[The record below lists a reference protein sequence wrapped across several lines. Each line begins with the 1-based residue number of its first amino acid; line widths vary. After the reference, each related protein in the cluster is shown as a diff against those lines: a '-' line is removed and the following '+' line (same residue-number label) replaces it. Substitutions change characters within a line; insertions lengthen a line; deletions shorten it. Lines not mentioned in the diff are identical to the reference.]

1 MLQSVRPHRQQPTRL
16 RHLWDPPGKN
26 TGVGCHFLLQCMK
39 VKSEREVAE
48 SCPTPSDLMDCSLP
62 GSSVHGLFQ
71 ARVLECRAIAFSNN
85 NRSTHLFCQVLFWV
99 IYTYYFLQSS
109 QEPYEEG
116 NMFSPFY
123 RWGNWGRGKLSNFLK
138 VMKLV
143 TGKDELRPD
152 NASLNQCC
160 LNSSVM
166 QPLGLNAAPYEW
178 GKHQFLWGVS
188 VCAVIS
194 CFSCVWLLQSY
205 GP

>member
-1 MLQSVRPHRQQPTRL
+1 
-16 RHLWDPPGKN
+16 
-26 TGVGCHFLLQCMK
+26 
-39 VKSEREVAE
+39 
-48 SCPTPSDLMDCSLP
+48 MDCSLP
-62 GSSVHGLFQ
+62 GSSVRGIFQ
-71 ARVLECRAIAFSNN
+71 ARALEWGAIAFSNN

-99 IYTYYFLQSS
+99 IYMYYFLQSS

-143 TGKDELRPD
+143 TGKDELHPD

-188 VCAVIS
+188 VCDKLLHLRLTFCNPMDHSPPGSSVYGILQARILEWVAMPSYRRFSQPRYQTHIS
-194 CFSCVWLLQSY
+194 YVSCIGRQVLY
-205 GP
+205 H

>member
-1 MLQSVRPHRQQPTRL
+1 MWRERCNAVHWFNIWGFTWSGHFGSHRDSSCSRQLEQNQSKGE
-16 RHLWDPPGKN
+16 WIKDS
-26 TGVGCHFLLQCMK
+26 FL
-39 VKSEREVAE
+39 
-48 SCPTPSDLMDCSLP
+48 T
-62 GSSVHGLFQ
+62 H
-71 ARVLECRAIAFSNN
+71 NN
-85 NRSTHLFCQVLFWV
+85 NRSTHLFYQVLFWV
-99 IYTYYFLQSS
+99 IYTYFLQWS

-123 RWGNWGRGKLSNFLK
+123 RWGNWGRGKLSNFLE

-143 TGKDELRPD
+143 TAKDEWHTD
-152 NASLNQCC
+152 NASLSQCC

-194 CFSCVWLLQSY
+194 CFSCVWLCATLWTIAHQAPLSL
-205 GP
+205 GVSR